1 MVFVILSEVVVREAD
16 DYAVEVE
23 ALARRLSRAAEIPSE
38 VEGASASSEILGGAP
53 GSSPQQYRER
63 CFDSLRMTAG

>member
-38 VEGASASSEILGGAP
+38 VEGASASSEILGGP
-53 GSSPQQYRER
+53 GVLPNNTENDVSIRS
-63 CFDSLRMTAG
+63 G